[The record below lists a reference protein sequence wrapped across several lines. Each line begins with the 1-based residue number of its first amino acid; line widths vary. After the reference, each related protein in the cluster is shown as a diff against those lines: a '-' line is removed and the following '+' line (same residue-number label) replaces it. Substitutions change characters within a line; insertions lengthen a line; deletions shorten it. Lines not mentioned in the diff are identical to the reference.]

1 LLVLEFPVFRNM
13 YYSDA
18 VSPEMAGDQVFQ
30 AWDGFG
36 FGELEYHG
44 PAVGHPP
51 LPACWEN
58 QARVWAFGGPPRQ
71 VRPLTRQLL
80 GGEPEHI
87 FAGGKQ

>member
-1 LLVLEFPVFRNM
+1 M